1 MLLGKK
7 PDDFDVATNAT
18 PRQVLEMFRYAIPTG
33 IEHGTVTI
41 PFKGSHFECTTFR
54 AEQGYSDGRHP
65 DKISFATTIEEDLS
79 RRDFTMNAIAVSIPQ
94 GTIIDPFHGKNDISA
109 SVIRTVGNPL
119 ERFSEDGLRPL
130 RAIRFSSQLG
140 FQIHENTIAAI
151 PATLSVIAK
160 VSIERIRDEFIK
172 ILLSKQPSSA
182 LRLME
187 NTGIMRLLLPE
198 LSVCRGVIQK
208 GLHVF
213 DVLDHLLA
221 ACDACPI
228 HRLDVLLATLFHD
241 IGKPLVR
248 EIDENGEPTF
258 YLHEKKSAEIAVR
271 IMNRMKFPVKLTKE
285 VSHLIE
291 NHMFHYEPCWTDAA
305 VRRFIG
311 RIGYERI
318 ETLFA
323 VRYADSQAIT
333 GKQALHD
340 NLDDLRQRIKFVSA
354 QGDAISVK
362 DLAIS
367 GNDIVQTG
375 IQPGP
380 IIGLILKE
388 ILEAVIDDPSLN
400 TKEKLVGIA
409 QEIQATRYQDSKSS
423 IGRIKSH

>member
-1 MLLGKK
+1 
-7 PDDFDVATNAT
+7 
-18 PRQVLEMFRYAIPTG
+18 
-33 IEHGTVTI
+33 
-41 PFKGSHFECTTFR
+41 
-54 AEQGYSDGRHP
+54 
-65 DKISFATTIEEDLS
+65 
-79 RRDFTMNAIAVSIPQ
+79 MNAIAVSIPQ

-130 RAIRFSSQLG
+130 RAIRFASQLG

-151 PATLSVIAK
+151 PATLSVTAK

-187 NTGIMRLLLPE
+187 NTGMMRLLLPE

-221 ACDACPI
+221 ACDVCPI

-340 NLDDLRQRIKFVSA
+340 NLDDLRQRIKSVSA

-423 IGRIKSH
+423 IARIKSH